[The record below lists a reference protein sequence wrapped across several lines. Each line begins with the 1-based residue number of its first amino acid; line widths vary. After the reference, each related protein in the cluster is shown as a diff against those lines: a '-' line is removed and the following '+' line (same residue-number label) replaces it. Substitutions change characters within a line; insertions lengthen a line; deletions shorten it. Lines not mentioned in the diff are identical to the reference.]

1 MQLRKDIAVRLKTFN
16 GTLAPKKKTDPCD
29 NYWQLIGERGKIID
43 DKIYNERVL
52 VLFDKNLDTFEVA
65 NHNPIPNSL
74 WIKPSDLELS
84 E

>member
-1 MQLRKDIAVRLKTFN
+1 MQTKNGTSVRLKTFL
-16 GTLAPKKKTDPCD
+16 GTLNPRKKSNPED
-29 NYWQLIGERGKIID
+29 NYWQLIGERGRIID

-52 VLFDKNLDTFEVA
+52 VLFDKNLDEFKVA

-74 WIKPSDLELS
+74 WIKASDLELS